1 MSRVQ
6 FQLLGIGICMLVCG
20 CAQDE
25 RHPAQLSWLTMGTV
39 AAVQSGQAADVTAVR
54 DLARETF
61 DTLEHVFSTWTET
74 SELARVNATAGG
86 PQEYP
91 CSRDLGALLVT
102 TLDVT
107 RASDGAFNPLVGAI
121 MRAWG
126 FNGAQSMVALP
137 SEALLREACA
147 QADWKGVQLRV
158 HDQVVHVRLDKP
170 GMRLDLGGIAK
181 GYAVDRAFERV
192 KAAGYTNAL
201 IDLGGNLRAT
211 GEAVPGRGG
220 WRVGIRNPFEGT
232 ALVGTFLLHEG
243 EATATSGNYERFVEI
258 HGVRYSHIMDARTGY
273 PVRGMAGVT
282 ILAPT
287 AVLAD
292 ALSTTLFVLGPERG
306 AQVLA
311 LYPGCEALWIP
322 DDPAA
327 LTVLATPGFAERLTP
342 AGKTA
347 FSLRIIQ
354 PFKTEK

>member
-1 MSRVQ
+1 MRGAW
-6 FQLLGIGICMLVCG
+6 LLIFLAGTLGFG
-20 CAQDE
+20 CARDE
-25 RHPAQLSWLTMGTV
+25 RHPTQLCWLTMGTV
-39 AAVQSGQAADVTAVR
+39 AAVQCGQDKEIGAVR

-74 SELARVNATAGG
+74 SELAQINAEAGSTNVHT
-86 PQEYP
+86 
-91 CSRDLGALLVT
+91 CSADLGQLLVV

-107 RASDGAFNPLVGAI
+107 RKSDGAFNPLVGAI

-126 FNGAQSMVALP
+126 FNGAQSIVAP
-137 SEALLREACA
+137 PAEAVLRKACDV
-147 QADWKGVQLRV
+147 ADWRGIQLAV
-158 HDQVVHVRLDKP
+158 HEQGTRVRLDKP

-181 GYAVDRAFERV
+181 GYAVDRAFEHV
-192 KAAGYTNAL
+192 KAAGYTNVL

-232 ALVGTFLLHEG
+232 AMIGTFLLREG

-258 HGVRYSHIMDARTGY
+258 NGVRYSHLMDARTGH

-282 ILAPT
+282 IVAPT

-292 ALSTTLFVLGPERG
+292 ALSTTLFVMGPEHG
-306 AQVLA
+306 AQLLA
-311 LYPGCEALWIP
+311 AYPGCEALWIP

-327 LTVLATPGFAERLTP
+327 LTVIATPGFAERLTP
-342 AGKTA
+342 AGNKA
-347 FSLRIIQ
+347 FSLRVVE
-354 PFKTEK
+354 PGKSRKE